1 MAEELPRLR
10 KEKTGVNTVLSPLGE
25 SGQAPCASFASR
37 FFRAW
42 PNGGSFLIF
51 EPLRLCSPLQMGDT
65 CDLEE
70 PDRSTFDDP
79 RRGRKSS
86 RRGNAWLRQTH
97 PTSPSNSIAFLRGP
111 NLRFGPDIH
120 PLQGSHRPGVEQ
132 QQGGLVSS
140 FNAQLSTV
148 YLTYVDSETKR
159 EEKMDQDKLTHEFR
173 NVTSEDEASTPN
185 IRPQRTATR
194 SMKAKEIYGT
204 SREEHCRKLDAAWR
218 NVDYRS
224 SQAANSSEASQELE
238 IQKAIDAD
246 REAIVSE
253 KLREATQ
260 HERDNIQ
267 ETASQFSI
275 SAHSRASSRS
285 RRSGSSTISLAAAQ
299 ARAQAEAVKAKA
311 EYGRKE
317 AAMRLEKARIEAEL
331 EVLQHEKE
339 AAAADAQASAL
350 EAAAEQDGGEC
361 VRPHP
366 PVDRTQR
373 VSSYITE
380 QASIRDDELASLRA
394 TVVQSR
400 SQSLDQAETTSRHT
414 DLRDYRQPYA
424 RFFRAWPNGGSFLI
438 FEPLRLCSPLQ
449 MGDTCD
455 LEEPD
460 RSTFDDP
467 QRGRK
472 SSRRG
477 NAWLRQTHPTSP
489 SNSIAFLRGLSAYT
503 PPDLT
508 LCENIGQIT
517 WENTFEDLSSD
528 HRILSVSI
536 GNAVLPPEQAHTKHV
551 D

>member
-1 MAEELPRLR
+1 
-10 KEKTGVNTVLSPLGE
+10 
-25 SGQAPCASFASR
+25 
-37 FFRAW
+37 
-42 PNGGSFLIF
+42 
-51 EPLRLCSPLQMGDT
+51 
-65 CDLEE
+65 
-70 PDRSTFDDP
+70 
-79 RRGRKSS
+79 
-86 RRGNAWLRQTH
+86 
-97 PTSPSNSIAFLRGP
+97 
-111 NLRFGPDIH
+111 
-120 PLQGSHRPGVEQ
+120 
-132 QQGGLVSS
+132 
-140 FNAQLSTV
+140 
-148 YLTYVDSETKR
+148 
-159 EEKMDQDKLTHEFR
+159 
-173 NVTSEDEASTPN
+173 
-185 IRPQRTATR
+185 
-194 SMKAKEIYGT
+194 MKAKEIYGT

-218 NVDYRS
+218 NVDTALHRLSCAKEGQS
-224 SQAANSSEASQELE
+224 SSATTQLRASYERYQHVTARYFAFLAKANSSEASQELE

-253 KLREATQ
+253 KLLEATQ

-275 SAHSRASSRS
+275 SSHSRASSRS

-414 DLRDYRQPYA
+414 DLRDYRQPIV
-424 RFFRAWPNGGSFLI
+424 SDLI
-438 FEPLRLCSPLQ
+438 
-449 MGDTCD
+449 
-455 LEEPD
+455 EENCGVPAAL
-460 RSTFDDP
+460 
-467 QRGRK
+467 G
-472 SSRRG
+472 
-477 NAWLRQTHPTSP
+477 
-489 SNSIAFLRGLSAYT
+489 
-503 PPDLT
+503 
-508 LCENIGQIT
+508 E
-517 WENTFEDLSSD
+517 
-528 HRILSVSI
+528 
-536 GNAVLPPEQAHTKHV
+536 
-551 D
+551 